1 MYQSE
6 YRAAAQG
13 AIAYVKAHVQ
23 YRGLNT
29 PGGWIRNPLEMNQKI
44 VARIDSTIT
53 GLKRSSEYKGGFNRE
68 LYVNEMD
75 RLARDTQTGNC
86 SELSAVA
93 FNYLKVQGV
102 IPIDYFGVFRGN
114 WDHAFV
120 ILNRD
125 AIIPLSD
132 FAKWS
137 EYAVLCDPLYDRS
150 ADAGFLAT
158 WYPRIYPFKASDLV
172 YRLE

>member
-6 YRAAAQG
+6 YRAASQG
-13 AIAYVKAHVQ
+13 AIAYVKGHVQ

-29 PGGWIRNPLEMNQKI
+29 AGGWIRNPLDVSQKFA
-44 VARIDSTIT
+44 ARIDSTIT
-53 GLKRSSEYKGGFNRE
+53 GMRRSSEYKGGFNRE
-68 LYVNEMD
+68 LYINEMD

-102 IPIDYFGVFRGN
+102 LPIDYFGVFRGN
-114 WDHAFV
+114 WNHAFV

-125 AIIPLSD
+125 ATTQITD

-137 EYAVLCDPLYDRS
+137 EPAVLCDPLYDRS

-158 WYPRIYPFKASDLV
+158 WYPRIYPFKASDVV
-172 YRLE
+172 YRIE

>member
-1 MYQSE
+1 MMHSE
-6 YRAAAQG
+6 YVNAANA
-13 AIAYVKAHVQ
+13 AIAEVKSSVR

-29 PGGWIRNPLEMNQKI
+29 PGGWIRNPSEAPEKA
-44 VARIDSTIT
+44 VARADSVIT
-53 GLKRSSEYKGGFNRE
+53 GMSRSADYKGKFSGE
-68 LYVNEMD
+68 HYINEVD

-93 FNYLKVQGV
+93 FNYLKRLGTR
-102 IPIDYFGVFRGN
+102 PLDYFGVFRGSWN
-114 WDHAFV
+114 HAFV

-125 AIIPLSD
+125 AAIPIGD

-137 EYAVLCDPLYDRS
+137 YDAVLCDPLYDRV

-158 WYPRIYPFKASDLV
+158 WYPKVYPLSARDLV
-172 YRLE
+172 LRIE